1 MLVVASVVF
10 TKDIII
16 RDSTQYCTAKT
27 AGNVQLTVQV
37 KNAARELLLELA
49 VVVLELRGGGVVAQ
63 DRRACLARDGRLE
76 VVVESGSSSARIHR
90 LPVSKVEPV
99 GPAVAV
105 PLGMLLPPPPT
116 GDVGVAGAVVCWE
129 VMGTVVGATDG
140 VDDAV
145 PWRH

>member
-49 VVVLELRGGGVVAQ
+49 VVDLELRGGGVVAQ

-76 VVVESGSSSARIHR
+76 VVVEFWILVCADPQVAGEQGRARRTCGCSAAWDAAATAADGGRR
-90 LPVSKVEPV
+90 R
-99 GPAVAV
+99 GRRC
-105 PLGMLLPPPPT
+105 GMLG
-116 GDVGVAGAVVCWE
+116 GDGHCR
-129 VMGTVVGATDG
+129 
-140 VDDAV
+140 
-145 PWRH
+145 WRNGRRR